1 MEIKGKA
8 MSRLSGFIDGYKASN
23 IASLESSIK
32 YHLGE
37 IKENI
42 QSIISSEGVNK
53 ELLNSLKKAHSILD
67 ESDLDY
73 FDKLIQFGEALK
85 TTVLVTKTEHLAEKL
100 NDPMMK
106 MIVYHY
112 LELAEKI
119 EDKRINTLA
128 IAIGGLF

>member
-1 MEIKGKA
+1 MEKKGKA

-32 YHLGE
+32 YHFGE
-37 IKENI
+37 IKEKI
-42 QSIISSEGVNK
+42 QSIISSNEANK
-53 ELLNSLKKAHSILD
+53 EFLNSLEKAYKILD
-67 ESDLDY
+67 DSDLDY
-73 FDKLIQFGEALK
+73 FDKLIQFGETFK
-85 TTVLVTKTEHLAEKL
+85 TTILMIKTENLAEKL
-100 NDPMMK
+100 SQNSMK

-128 IAIGGLF
+128 IAIGELF

>member
-1 MEIKGKA
+1 MEEKRKA

-32 YHLGE
+32 YHFGE
-37 IKENI
+37 IKEKI
-42 QSIISSEGVNK
+42 QSIISSEGANK

-85 TTVLVTKTEHLAEKL
+85 TTILVIKTEHLAEKL
-100 NDPMMK
+100 NDPRMK

-128 IAIGGLF
+128 IAIGESF